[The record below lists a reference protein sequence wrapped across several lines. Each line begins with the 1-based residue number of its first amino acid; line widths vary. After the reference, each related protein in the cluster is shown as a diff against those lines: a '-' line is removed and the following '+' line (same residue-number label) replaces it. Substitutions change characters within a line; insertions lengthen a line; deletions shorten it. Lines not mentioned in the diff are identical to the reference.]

1 MSKAD
6 KTNETE
12 DTNEPIVNQTTPQ
25 KEEFYDGF
33 SPLDEPVK
41 ERAYTKGGADGSQIV
56 GEIEEPTFVAP
67 NFNEFDDKEDPE
79 PSSFNPEMEN
89 LDKKEQAY
97 ATEQMVDTVLD
108 VYVKAH
114 LLANNF
120 TKLKEEKVQNA
131 IDNGE
136 ISQNLRV
143 PIDEQGGSMG
153 LMEYVGEYNGQLSD
167 AIKVED
173 DFIEKVKPPMVRV
186 FQKKGLALTDE
197 QFLMV
202 TFGGDIITKG
212 ALIYQ
217 LVKQNNKLIDMWKDQ
232 SIPQPTPRKAQPQQ
246 KEAPIKDSP
255 KQAPREEEVAEKPQ
269 YEEPEEEFSAEGM
282 VREMLQNKD
291 KKSNFQENEVD
302 KSMPNFGGDKEILQN
317 LSKLS
322 EEDKIIDI
330 TPVKKTKG
338 RGRPKKNK

>member
-1 MSKAD
+1 MSNKD
-6 KTNETE
+6 KNNDIEE
-12 DTNEPIVNQTTPQ
+12 ISKVPIESTDST
-25 KEEFYDGF
+25 KEEFYEGF

-41 ERAYTKGGADGSQIV
+41 ERAYTQGNLDGSKIV
-56 GEIEEPTFVAP
+56 GEIEEPSFDAP
-67 NFNEFDDKEDPE
+67 NFSDFDENEDAE
-79 PSSFNPEMEN
+79 PSSFNPEIAN

-114 LLANNF
+114 QLANNF
-120 TKLKEEKVQNA
+120 TKLKENKIQDA

-136 ISQNLRV
+136 ISQNLRI
-143 PIDEQGGSMG
+143 PIDERGGTMG
-153 LMEYVGEYNGQLSD
+153 LMEYVGEYNNQLSD

-173 DFIEKVKPPMVRV
+173 DFIEKVKPPMIRV

-217 LVKQNNKLIDMWKDQ
+217 LVKQNNKLIEMWKDQ
-232 SIPQPTPRKAQPQQ
+232 SVPQSRPQASKP
-246 KEAPIKDSP
+246 KEQSA
-255 KQAPREEEVAEKPQ
+255 KQVPREEEVAKKPQ
-269 YEEPEEEFSAEGM
+269 YEEPEEEFSAEAM
-282 VREMLQNKD
+282 VREMMNGKED
-291 KKSNFQENEVD
+291 SNFQNADLDE
-302 KSMPNFGGDKEILQN
+302 SMPIFGDNEILKN

-322 EEDKIIDI
+322 EEQTVIDI
-330 TPVKKTKG
+330 IPAKNTKG

>member
-1 MSKAD
+1 MSNKD
-6 KTNETE
+6 KNNDIEEISEAQIESTDST
-12 DTNEPIVNQTTPQ
+12 DST
-25 KEEFYDGF
+25 KEEFYEGF

-41 ERAYTKGGADGSQIV
+41 ERAYTQGGIDGSKIV
-56 GEIEEPTFVAP
+56 GEIEEPSFDAP
-67 NFNEFDDKEDPE
+67 NFSDFDKEEDPE
-79 PSSFNPEMEN
+79 PSSFNPEMGN

-114 LLANNF
+114 QLANNF
-120 TKLKEEKVQNA
+120 TKLKEDKVQNA

-153 LMEYVGEYNGQLSD
+153 LMEYVGEYNNQLSD

-232 SIPQPTPRKAQPQQ
+232 SVPQTRPQAEPQ
-246 KEAPIKDSP
+246 ASKPQEQTA

-282 VREMLQNKD
+282 VRDMMQGKEE
-291 KKSNFQENEVD
+291 SNFQNTDVD
-302 KSMPNFGGDKEILQN
+302 ESMPSFGDKQILQN

-322 EEDKIIDI
+322 EEETVIDI
-330 TPVKKTKG
+330 TPAKKTKG